1 MAYHL
6 LSMEDYRRGPF
17 AHHPGSKKKRSGAG
31 VLSGYGILDDYG
43 RYMDDDDE
51 KRSRSIP
58 SRTKLGKR
66 AAIIEKFPFLGQ
78 SLSLFGGLV
87 IIPFWVYDHTPIAV
101 MEVMMADLPR
111 VEYIDPDKIT
121 KQDLEEAKRKTIA
134 LQERVKK
141 NGLGADLSKRL
152 NTNAFIQSKMKGG

>member
-1 MAYHL
+1 
-6 LSMEDYRRGPF
+6 
-17 AHHPGSKKKRSGAG
+17 
-31 VLSGYGILDDYG
+31 
-43 RYMDDDDE
+43 
-51 KRSRSIP
+51 
-58 SRTKLGKR
+58 
-66 AAIIEKFPFLGQ
+66 
-78 SLSLFGGLV
+78 
-87 IIPFWVYDHTPIAV
+87 